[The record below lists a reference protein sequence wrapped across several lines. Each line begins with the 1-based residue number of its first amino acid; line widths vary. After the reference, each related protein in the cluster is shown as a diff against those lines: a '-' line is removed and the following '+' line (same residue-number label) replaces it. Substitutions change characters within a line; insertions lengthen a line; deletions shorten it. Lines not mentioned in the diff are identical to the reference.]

1 MGNRGEMVQPVDI
14 VIAWVDGNDQA
25 LKRKRHQFLTGED
38 PSDAISDTRFASN
51 DEIYFN
57 IASILKYVPFCR
69 NIYVVTDQQRPAF
82 IDEFANEI
90 GKEKA
95 YRMMSNFKCERVP
108 ALEYFLTRDYN
119 GRIKPYIVWDD
130 SKNIIV
136 AYFTLITTCMILK
149 PYEKTDPE
157 HTKEKDVEKIISCI
171 ELEHFA
177 LNDVYLKLVNEDG
190 YSNSGIGNYVFK
202 EYISTVIA
210 VLVSEVNFFYL
221 ILHAYNNDKVINA
234 YRNMGFETMED
245 DAEAVIPTLSD
256 VRALHSDYAGDC
268 KFMFRDVES
277 ILTDLD

>member
-1 MGNRGEMVQPVDI
+1 MKMGFKENI
-14 VIAWVDGNDQA
+14 
-25 LKRKRHQFLTGED
+25 
-38 PSDAISDTRFASN
+38 RF
-51 DEIYFN
+51 
-57 IASILKYVPFCR
+57 
-69 NIYVVTDQQRPAF
+69 AF

-157 HTKEKDVEKIISCI
+157 HTKEKYVEKIISCI

>member
-1 MGNRGEMVQPVDI
+1 MKMGFKENI
-14 VIAWVDGNDQA
+14 
-25 LKRKRHQFLTGED
+25 
-38 PSDAISDTRFASN
+38 RF
-51 DEIYFN
+51 
-57 IASILKYVPFCR
+57 
-69 NIYVVTDQQRPAF
+69 AF

-157 HTKEKDVEKIISCI
+157 HTKEKGVEKIISCI

>member
-1 MGNRGEMVQPVDI
+1 MKMGFKENI
-14 VIAWVDGNDQA
+14 
-25 LKRKRHQFLTGED
+25 
-38 PSDAISDTRFASN
+38 RF
-51 DEIYFN
+51 
-57 IASILKYVPFCR
+57 
-69 NIYVVTDQQRPAF
+69 AF

-157 HTKEKDVEKIISCI
+157 NTKEKDVEKIISCI

>member
-1 MGNRGEMVQPVDI
+1 MKMGFKENI
-14 VIAWVDGNDQA
+14 
-25 LKRKRHQFLTGED
+25 
-38 PSDAISDTRFASN
+38 RF
-51 DEIYFN
+51 
-57 IASILKYVPFCR
+57 
-69 NIYVVTDQQRPAF
+69 AF

-157 HTKEKDVEKIISCI
+157 HNKEKKIKKIISCI

>member
-1 MGNRGEMVQPVDI
+1 MKMGFKENI
-14 VIAWVDGNDQA
+14 
-25 LKRKRHQFLTGED
+25 
-38 PSDAISDTRFASN
+38 RF
-51 DEIYFN
+51 
-57 IASILKYVPFCR
+57 
-69 NIYVVTDQQRPAF
+69 AF

-157 HTKEKDVEKIISCI
+157 HIKEKDVEKIISCI

>member
-1 MGNRGEMVQPVDI
+1 MKMGFKENI
-14 VIAWVDGNDQA
+14 
-25 LKRKRHQFLTGED
+25 
-38 PSDAISDTRFASN
+38 RF
-51 DEIYFN
+51 
-57 IASILKYVPFCR
+57 
-69 NIYVVTDQQRPAF
+69 AF

-149 PYEKTDPE
+149 PYEKTDLE

>member
-1 MGNRGEMVQPVDI
+1 MKMGFKENI
-14 VIAWVDGNDQA
+14 
-25 LKRKRHQFLTGED
+25 
-38 PSDAISDTRFASN
+38 RF
-51 DEIYFN
+51 
-57 IASILKYVPFCR
+57 
-69 NIYVVTDQQRPAF
+69 AF

-190 YSNSGIGNYVFK
+190 YSNSGIVNYVFK

>member
-1 MGNRGEMVQPVDI
+1 MKMGFKENI
-14 VIAWVDGNDQA
+14 
-25 LKRKRHQFLTGED
+25 
-38 PSDAISDTRFASN
+38 RF
-51 DEIYFN
+51 
-57 IASILKYVPFCR
+57 
-69 NIYVVTDQQRPAF
+69 AF

-136 AYFTLITTCMILK
+136 AYFTLITTCMILN

>member
-1 MGNRGEMVQPVDI
+1 MKMGFKENI
-14 VIAWVDGNDQA
+14 
-25 LKRKRHQFLTGED
+25 
-38 PSDAISDTRFASN
+38 RF
-51 DEIYFN
+51 
-57 IASILKYVPFCR
+57 
-69 NIYVVTDQQRPAF
+69 AF

-157 HTKEKDVEKIISCI
+157 HIKEKDVEKIISCI

-190 YSNSGIGNYVFK
+190 YSNSGMGNYVFK

>member
-1 MGNRGEMVQPVDI
+1 MKMGFKENI
-14 VIAWVDGNDQA
+14 
-25 LKRKRHQFLTGED
+25 
-38 PSDAISDTRFASN
+38 RF
-51 DEIYFN
+51 
-57 IASILKYVPFCR
+57 
-69 NIYVVTDQQRPAF
+69 AF

-157 HTKEKDVEKIISCI
+157 HTKEKDAEKIISCI

>member
-1 MGNRGEMVQPVDI
+1 
-14 VIAWVDGNDQA
+14 
-25 LKRKRHQFLTGED
+25 
-38 PSDAISDTRFASN
+38 
-51 DEIYFN
+51 
-57 IASILKYVPFCR
+57 
-69 NIYVVTDQQRPAF
+69 
-82 IDEFANEI
+82 
-90 GKEKA
+90 
-95 YRMMSNFKCERVP
+95 MMSNFKCERVP

-277 ILTDLD
+277 ILTDLDQEEKLCTIIHKVLLWLYQEKKQEKMLSKSEKPIADHTKTIDRAKDKLRKMGKK

>member
-1 MGNRGEMVQPVDI
+1 MKMGFKENI
-14 VIAWVDGNDQA
+14 
-25 LKRKRHQFLTGED
+25 
-38 PSDAISDTRFASN
+38 RF
-51 DEIYFN
+51 
-57 IASILKYVPFCR
+57 
-69 NIYVVTDQQRPAF
+69 AF

-149 PYEKTDPE
+149 PYEKIDPE

>member
-1 MGNRGEMVQPVDI
+1 MKMGFKENI
-14 VIAWVDGNDQA
+14 
-25 LKRKRHQFLTGED
+25 
-38 PSDAISDTRFASN
+38 RF
-51 DEIYFN
+51 
-57 IASILKYVPFCR
+57 
-69 NIYVVTDQQRPAF
+69 AF

-149 PYEKTDPE
+149 PYEKTDHE

>member
-1 MGNRGEMVQPVDI
+1 MKMGFKENI
-14 VIAWVDGNDQA
+14 
-25 LKRKRHQFLTGED
+25 
-38 PSDAISDTRFASN
+38 RF
-51 DEIYFN
+51 
-57 IASILKYVPFCR
+57 
-69 NIYVVTDQQRPAF
+69 AF

-157 HTKEKDVEKIISCI
+157 HTKEKDGEKIISCI

>member
-1 MGNRGEMVQPVDI
+1 MKMGFKENI
-14 VIAWVDGNDQA
+14 
-25 LKRKRHQFLTGED
+25 
-38 PSDAISDTRFASN
+38 RF
-51 DEIYFN
+51 
-57 IASILKYVPFCR
+57 
-69 NIYVVTDQQRPAF
+69 AF

-149 PYEKTDPE
+149 SYEKTDPE

-221 ILHAYNNDKVINA
+221 ILHAYNSDKVINA

>member
-1 MGNRGEMVQPVDI
+1 MKMGFKENI
-14 VIAWVDGNDQA
+14 
-25 LKRKRHQFLTGED
+25 
-38 PSDAISDTRFASN
+38 RF
-51 DEIYFN
+51 
-57 IASILKYVPFCR
+57 
-69 NIYVVTDQQRPAF
+69 AF

-130 SKNIIV
+130 CKNIIV

-149 PYEKTDPE
+149 LYEKTDPE

-190 YSNSGIGNYVFK
+190 YSNRGIGNYVFK

>member
-1 MGNRGEMVQPVDI
+1 M
-14 VIAWVDGNDQA
+14 
-25 LKRKRHQFLTGED
+25 
-38 PSDAISDTRFASN
+38 
-51 DEIYFN
+51 
-57 IASILKYVPFCR
+57 
-69 NIYVVTDQQRPAF
+69 
-82 IDEFANEI
+82 
-90 GKEKA
+90 
-95 YRMMSNFKCERVP
+95 
-108 ALEYFLTRDYN
+108 
-119 GRIKPYIVWDD
+119 
-130 SKNIIV
+130 
-136 AYFTLITTCMILK
+136 
-149 PYEKTDPE
+149 
-157 HTKEKDVEKIISCI
+157 
-171 ELEHFA
+171 
-177 LNDVYLKLVNEDG
+177 VNEDG

>member
-1 MGNRGEMVQPVDI
+1 MKMGFKENI
-14 VIAWVDGNDQA
+14 
-25 LKRKRHQFLTGED
+25 
-38 PSDAISDTRFASN
+38 RF
-51 DEIYFN
+51 
-57 IASILKYVPFCR
+57 
-69 NIYVVTDQQRPAF
+69 AF

-149 PYEKTDPE
+149 PYEQTDPE

>member
-1 MGNRGEMVQPVDI
+1 MKMGFKENI
-14 VIAWVDGNDQA
+14 
-25 LKRKRHQFLTGED
+25 
-38 PSDAISDTRFASN
+38 RF
-51 DEIYFN
+51 
-57 IASILKYVPFCR
+57 
-69 NIYVVTDQQRPAF
+69 AF

-149 PYEKTDPE
+149 PYEITDPE